1 MQHTR
6 GIKIT
11 FTIDEDDLR
20 KILLTGRHDEDIDN
34 RAYIAKLL
42 SGDEQEWQEF
52 ADEDVHRFFDWAV
65 IEKTRM
71 GVVEGPW
78 S

>member
-20 KILLTGRHDEDIDN
+20 KILLTGHPDEDEDN
-34 RAYIAKLL
+34 LAHIAKLL
-42 SGDEQEWQEF
+42 SGDEQECKEF
-52 ADEDVHRFFDWAV
+52 IEEDVKWFFDWAV
-65 IEKTRM
+65 IEKIRIEKKE
-71 GVVEGPW
+71 VA
-78 S
+78 